1 MFNINSKTQLQTLE
15 MEYQWHAGINLK
27 KTPKNTE
34 VVQVVQIFILHM
46 FSVSRYLC
54 SLLSYCITCS
64 KTMLQ
69 AVKQAAV
76 ETLTTQSLFFWA
88 CQVATEMF
96 STGSVNKTTEKGVNV
111 KTELQILVC

>member
-27 KTPKNTE
+27 KTSKNTE
-34 VVQVVQIFILHM
+34 VVQVVQILHM

-76 ETLTTQSLFFWA
+76 ETLTTQSLFSWA

-96 STGSVNKTTEKGVNV
+96 STGLVNKTTEKVVNV

>member
-1 MFNINSKTQLQTLE
+1 
-15 MEYQWHAGINLK
+15 
-27 KTPKNTE
+27 
-34 VVQVVQIFILHM
+34 
-46 FSVSRYLC
+46 
-54 SLLSYCITCS
+54 
-64 KTMLQ
+64 MLQ

-76 ETLTTQSLFFWA
+76 ETLTTQFLFSWA